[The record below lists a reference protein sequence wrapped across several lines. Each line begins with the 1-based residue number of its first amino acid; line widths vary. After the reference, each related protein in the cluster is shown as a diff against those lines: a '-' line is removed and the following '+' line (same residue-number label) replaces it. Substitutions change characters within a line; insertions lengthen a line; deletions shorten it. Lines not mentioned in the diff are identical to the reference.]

1 MLVEWAGVAQLAE
14 RLLPKQDVVGSSP
27 IARSY
32 PAQCAR
38 EGNGC
43 TRHVPSGSSFL
54 VPCCPYGHELLNNG
68 DAISAISYDALDAAT
83 EPFQATHP
91 GESNR
96 HASGLSSFPVAPR
109 GVTPHNT
116 RRCPQQLGA
125 GGTEAP
131 KEISSG
137 SRRQRMVTEPT
148 APSISTST
156 LFLADLYPGVT

>member
-32 PAQCAR
+32 PAQCAP

-54 VPCCPYGHELLNNG
+54 VPCCPYGHELLNNR

-83 EPFQATHP
+83 EPFQAAHP
-91 GESNR
+91 GQD
-96 HASGLSSFPVAPR
+96 PR
-109 GVTPHNT
+109 
-116 RRCPQQLGA
+116 
-125 GGTEAP
+125 
-131 KEISSG
+131 SG
-137 SRRQRMVTEPT
+137 SSPVSQSPGCLSAQAEMT
-148 APSISTST
+148 AHPV
-156 LFLADLYPGVT
+156 LRADYRCA